1 MTNISIGCCI
11 NRGGWEECTKLV
23 YFVKLPDDSLVSGGW
38 FDVTTPSVS
47 DIVSKITFE
56 SALDT
61 PYTVLKSV
69 SRRVNATSSTS
80 SASSSTYFREKETYG
95 LFVSGRY
102 TQDDTF
108 VSLIE
113 SKLVTSFEGIV
124 NISKWKFRIV
134 HIVLSWE

>member
-1 MTNISIGCCI
+1 M
-11 NRGGWEECTKLV
+11 
-23 YFVKLPDDSLVSGGW
+23 KLPDGSLVSGGW

-134 HIVLSWE
+134 HIVLSWV